1 MYGDGGSS
9 QIQELQQMHSQKVRT
24 LLRSNDT
31 LKKQMTQLKKE
42 QKDNYR
48 VKMIRNLR
56 LKVRE
61 LESMNEVLKIH
72 AMRKGA
78 TIDEI
83 DDIYE
88 GVLNEPKRARPVR
101 PETLQREISDL
112 KRENERLG
120 KAVDQAQAA
129 AGKKRGNRPVTSGGG
144 RTAKGRNGKGGLINS
159 AHEMDLLQSELAAK
173 DEVIDIHKQM
183 LQSVQTTNRAA
194 GQQGQGPPRRGAP
207 GGDGVGEREAEA
219 GTADDRGSERGQL
232 PGDPHAACAGGQAG
246 AGPREAAARAGSQ
259 VGRQAEA
266 TQLAEG
272 PRGAHPGPDW
282 PA

>member
-1 MYGDGGSS
+1 MEINGMYGDGGSS

-88 GVLNEPKRARPVR
+88 GVLNEPKRARPVC

-112 KRENERLG
+112 KRENE
-120 KAVDQAQAA
+120 
-129 AGKKRGNRPVTSGGG
+129 
-144 RTAKGRNGKGGLINS
+144 
-159 AHEMDLLQSELAAK
+159 
-173 DEVIDIHKQM
+173 
-183 LQSVQTTNRAA
+183 
-194 GQQGQGPPRRGAP
+194 
-207 GGDGVGEREAEA
+207 
-219 GTADDRGSERGQL
+219 
-232 PGDPHAACAGGQAG
+232 
-246 AGPREAAARAGSQ
+246 
-259 VGRQAEA
+259 
-266 TQLAEG
+266 
-272 PRGAHPGPDW
+272 
-282 PA
+282 